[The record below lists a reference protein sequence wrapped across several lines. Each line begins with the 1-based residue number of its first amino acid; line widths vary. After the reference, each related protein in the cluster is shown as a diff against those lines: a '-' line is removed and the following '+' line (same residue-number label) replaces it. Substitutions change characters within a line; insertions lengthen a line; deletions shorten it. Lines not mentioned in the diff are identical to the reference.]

1 MIEQEFLTLVK
12 YLKEIEFKINSLY
25 LICDKDYSKK
35 WNLKF
40 EMDPNGPKFE
50 IFISNGPFL
59 KFSLKFAQNC
69 IYAQNEQ

>member
-1 MIEQEFLTLVK
+1 MMEQEFLTLVK

-35 WNLKF
+35 WN
-40 EMDPNGPKFE
+40 PKFE
-50 IFISNGPFL
+50 ILISNGPSF
-59 KFSLKFAQNC
+59 KFSLKFARNF

>member
-1 MIEQEFLTLVK
+1 MMEQEFLTLVK

-35 WNLKF
+35 WNPKF

-50 IFISNGPFL
+50 IFISNGPFF
-59 KFSLKFAQNC
+59 KFSLKFAQNF